1 MSVLIFL
8 QIIKSVQMNT
18 QSDANTRKN
27 KRITITFLLI
37 CISWAILTLPHRV
50 FSIFQEVILT
60 AILPNDK
67 TAGGMGFVQRRLYH
81 SLAEGATW
89 LSIHPIVVQTASF
102 CWSCLKSFA
111 NRSNAAINSLV
122 RLSWL
127 YNQGVC
133 VRIYREALTKKVK
146 RL

>member
-1 MSVLIFL
+1 
-8 QIIKSVQMNT
+8 MNT

-67 TAGGMGFVQRRLYH
+67 TAGGMGFVKRRLYH
-81 SLAEGATW
+81 SLAEGAT
-89 LSIHPIVVQTASF
+89 VVIYTSY
-102 CWSCLKSFA
+102 SSA
-111 NRSNAAINSLV
+111 NCIFLLV
-122 RLSWL
+122 LL
-127 YNQGVC
+127 EKF
-133 VRIYREALTKKVK
+133 REPFK
-146 RL
+146 RCYKFIGATILAVQPGRMCQDL